1 MRLEAQAKAGF
12 YPTPAEVVEII
23 QTWIGEKAPGLRRF
37 LDPCCGTG
45 EPAARIAAA
54 AGCEAYGVE
63 INTERAR
70 VAKKLLNKVVAGDLF
85 SVRAR
90 PGAFSILYLNPP
102 YDFDADDGRA
112 ELSFL
117 KHTILYLTP
126 GGLLL
131 FLLPQARITNRIARV
146 LSAYFRDLK
155 VRQFPAQEFQAF
167 GQIVIAGV
175 KKARA
180 EIDGETFTCLTQ
192 IPTADL
198 PEMRRKE
205 FSFGIPAVGKDFFI
219 RSSEFGPDE
228 LAEEIKTSSLWR
240 EPVLGLLRRE
250 EEQTR
255 AAIQPLMPP
264 RKAHLAMLIA
274 AGLIN
279 NQVLE
284 ANGRK
289 LLIKGTAKKVI
300 DRSEEETEKGIKI
313 TERERIV
320 TQINAFDLNTGEY
333 LQIV

>member
-12 YPTPAEVVEII
+12 YPTPPKVVDII
-23 QTWIGEKAPGLRRF
+23 KTWIDEKVKGPRRL

-45 EPAARIAAA
+45 EPAAQIAAA
-54 AGCEAYGVE
+54 AGCDAYGVE
-63 INTERAR
+63 LNTERAQA
-70 VAKKLLNKVVAGDLF
+70 AKRILTKVIAGDLF

-102 YDFDADDGRA
+102 YDFDAADGRM

-117 KHTILYLTP
+117 KHTLPYLVP
-126 GGLLL
+126 RGLLL
-131 FLLPQARITNRIARV
+131 FVAPQKRITNRIARV
-146 LSAYFRDLK
+146 LSAYFEDLK
-155 VRQFPAQEFQAF
+155 VRKFPADEFQAF
-167 GQIVIAGV
+167 DQIVIAGL

-180 EIDGETFTCLTQ
+180 EINSDVLASLSQ
-192 IPTADL
+192 IPAVDL
-198 PEMRRKE
+198 SEMHRKE
-205 FSFGIPAVGKDFFI
+205 FAFNIPTVARDFFI

-228 LAEEIKTSSLWR
+228 LSEELKASTLWK
-240 EPVLGLLRRE
+240 EPALGLLE
-250 EEQTR
+250 EEEPTR
-255 AAIQPLMPP
+255 QAIQPLMPP

-279 NQVLE
+279 NQILE
-284 ANGRK
+284 ANGRS

-300 DRSEEETEKGIKI
+300 DRFEEEAEKGIKI

-320 TQINAFDLNTGEY
+320 TQINAFDLKTGEY

>member
-12 YPTPAEVVEII
+12 YPTPSTVVDII
-23 QTWIGEKAPGLRRF
+23 KSWIGEKMPGPRRL
-37 LDPCCGTG
+37 LDPCCGKG
-45 EPAARIAAA
+45 EPAAQIAAA
-54 AGCEAYGVE
+54 TGCEAYGVE
-63 INTERAR
+63 INTDRAKM
-70 VAKKLLNKVVAGDLF
+70 AKNILSKVIAGDLF

-102 YDFDADDGRA
+102 YDFDAEDGRT

-117 KHTILYLTP
+117 KHTFPYLTTR
-126 GGLLL
+126 GLLL
-131 FLLPQARITNRIARV
+131 FVVPQKRITPRIARV
-146 LSAYFRDLK
+146 LSAYFEDLK
-155 VRQFPAQEFQAF
+155 VRKFPADEFQAF
-167 GQIVIAGV
+167 GQIVITGL

-180 EIDGETFTCLTQ
+180 EINSDVLASLTQ
-192 IPTADL
+192 IQFMNL
-198 PEMRRKE
+198 PEMHRKE
-205 FSFGIPAVGKDFFI
+205 FSFTVPAVGKDFFI

-228 LAEEIKTSSLWR
+228 LAEELNSSSLWN
-240 EPVLGLLRRE
+240 EPALGLIAEDR
-250 EEQTR
+250 QMR

-284 ANGRK
+284 ANGKR
-289 LLIKGTAKKVI
+289 LLIKGTSKKVI
-300 DRSEEETEKGIKI
+300 DRFEEETEKGIKI

-320 TQINAFDLNTGEY
+320 TQINAFDLKTGEY

>member
-12 YPTPAEVVEII
+12 YPTPSTVVDII
-23 QTWIGEKAPGLRRF
+23 KTWIGEKMKGPRRL

-45 EPAARIAAA
+45 DPAAQIAIA
-54 AGCEAYGVE
+54 AGCDGYGVE
-63 INTERAR
+63 INTERAKI
-70 VAKKLLNKVVAGDLF
+70 AKNLLGKVVAGNLF

-102 YDFDADDGRA
+102 YDFDAEDGRT

-117 KHTILYLTP
+117 KHTLPYLVT

-131 FLLPQARITNRIARV
+131 FVVPQKRITPRIARV
-146 LSAYFRDLK
+146 LSAYFEDLK
-155 VRQFPAQEFQAF
+155 IRRFPEDEFQAF
-167 GQIVIAGV
+167 GQIVIAGL

-180 EIDGETFTCLTQ
+180 EINSDVLASLTQ
-192 IPTADL
+192 IQSMDL
-198 PEMRRKE
+198 PEMHRRE
-205 FSFGIPAVGKDFFI
+205 FSFTVPAVGRDFFI

-228 LAEEIKTSSLWR
+228 LTEELKASPLCR
-240 EPVLGLLRRE
+240 EPALGLIAE
-250 EEQTR
+250 EEQIR
-255 AAIQPLMPP
+255 PAIQPLMPP

-284 ANGRK
+284 ANGKR
-289 LLIKGTAKKVI
+289 LLIKGTSRKVI
-300 DRSEEETEKGIKI
+300 DRFEEDTEKGIKI

-320 TQINAFDLNTGEY
+320 TQINAFDLKTGEY

>member
-12 YPTPAEVVEII
+12 YPTPAEVAEII
-23 QTWIGEKAPGLRRF
+23 QTWIGEKAAGLRRL

-63 INTERAR
+63 INTERAQ

-102 YDFDADDGRA
+102 YDFDADDGRS

-117 KHTILYLTP
+117 KHTVPYLTP

-155 VRQFPAQEFQAF
+155 VRKFPAEEFQAF
-167 GQIVIAGV
+167 GQIVISGV

-180 EIDGETFTCLTQ
+180 EIDSETFTSLTQ
-192 IPTADL
+192 IPTAEL
-198 PEMRRKE
+198 SEMQRKE
-205 FSFGIPAVGKDFFI
+205 FSFTIPAVGKDFFI
-219 RSSEFGPDE
+219 RSSEFGLDE
-228 LAEEIKTSSLWR
+228 LADEIKTSSLWR
-240 EPVLGLLRRE
+240 EPALGLVRKE
-250 EEQTR
+250 EEIR
-255 AAIQPLMPP
+255 AAIQPLMPA

-279 NQVLE
+279 NQILE
-284 ANGRK
+284 ANGRR

-300 DRSEEETEKGIKI
+300 DRFEEETEKGIKI

-320 TQINAFDLNTGEY
+320 TQINAFDLNTGEF

>member
-12 YPTPAEVVEII
+12 YPTPPKVVDII
-23 QTWIGEKAPGLRRF
+23 KTWIGEKMAGPRRL

-45 EPAARIAAA
+45 EPAAQIAAA
-54 AGCEAYGVE
+54 AGCDAYGIE
-63 INTERAR
+63 INTERAQA
-70 VAKKLLNKVVAGDLF
+70 AKRILTKVVASDLV

-102 YDFDADDGRA
+102 YDFDADDGRT

-117 KHTILYLTP
+117 KHTLPYLAP
-126 GGLLL
+126 RGLLL
-131 FLLPQARITNRIARV
+131 LVVPQKRITNRIARV
-146 LSAYFRDLK
+146 LSAYFEDLK
-155 VRQFPAQEFQAF
+155 VRKFPAGEFQAY
-167 GQIVIAGV
+167 GQIIITGL

-180 EIDGETFTCLTQ
+180 EINGEVLASLSQ
-192 IPTADL
+192 ISTMDL
-198 PEMRRKE
+198 PEMVRKE
-205 FSFGIPAVGKDFFI
+205 FSLSVPAVARDFFI

-228 LAEEIKTSSLWR
+228 LAEELKARFLWK
-240 EPVLGLLRRE
+240 EPALGLIEE

-255 AAIQPLMPP
+255 PAIQPLMPP

-279 NQVLE
+279 NQILE
-284 ANGRK
+284 ANGRS

-300 DRSEEETEKGIKI
+300 DRFEEETEKGIKI

-320 TQINAFDLNTGEY
+320 TQINAFDLKTGEY

>member
-12 YPTPAEVVEII
+12 YPTPSKVVDII
-23 QTWIGEKAPGLRRF
+23 KTWIGEKKPGPRRL

-45 EPAARIAAA
+45 EPAAQIGAA
-54 AGCEAYGVE
+54 AGCDAYGVE
-63 INTERAR
+63 INTDRAR
-70 VAKKLLNKVVAGDLF
+70 AAKNLLSKVVAGNLF

-102 YDFDADDGRA
+102 YDFDAEDGRT

-117 KHTILYLTP
+117 KHTLPYLTP
-126 GGLLL
+126 RGLLL
-131 FLLPQARITNRIARV
+131 FVVPQKRITLRIARV
-146 LSAYFRDLK
+146 LSAYFEGLK
-155 VRQFPAQEFQAF
+155 VRRFPADEFQAF
-167 GQIVIAGV
+167 GQIVIAGF

-180 EIDGETFTCLTQ
+180 EINGDVLASLTQ
-192 IPTADL
+192 IQSMDL
-198 PEMRRKE
+198 PEMHRKE
-205 FSFGIPAVGKDFFI
+205 FSFTVPAVGRDFFI

-228 LAEEIKTSSLWR
+228 LAEELKASPLWK
-240 EPVLGLLRRE
+240 EPALGLVAE
-250 EEQTR
+250 EENIK

-279 NQVLE
+279 NQILE
-284 ANGRK
+284 ANGRR

-300 DRSEEETEKGIKI
+300 DRFEEETEKGIKV

-320 TQINAFDLNTGEY
+320 TQINAFDLNTGKY

>member
-12 YPTPAEVVEII
+12 YPTPSKVADII
-23 QTWIGEKAPGLRRF
+23 KSWIGEKIAGPRRL

-45 EPAARIAAA
+45 EPAAQIAAA

-63 INTERAR
+63 LNTERAQA
-70 VAKKLLNKVVAGDLF
+70 AKAILTKVVAGDLF
-85 SVRAR
+85 TVRAR

-102 YDFDADDGRA
+102 YDFDADDGRT

-117 KHTILYLTP
+117 KHTVPYLTP

-131 FLLPQARITNRIARV
+131 FLLPKTRITNRIARV
-146 LSAYFRDLK
+146 LSAYFDDLK
-155 VRQFPAQEFQAF
+155 IRQFPADEFRAF
-167 GQIVIAGV
+167 GQIVIAGI

-180 EIDGETFTCLTQ
+180 AINADVLASLSQ
-192 IPTADL
+192 IPTVDL
-198 PEMRRKE
+198 PEMQRKE
-205 FSFGIPAVGKDFFI
+205 FSFSIPAVGRDFFI
-219 RSSEFGPDE
+219 RSSDFGPEE
-228 LAEEIKTSSLWR
+228 LSEELKASTLGKD
-240 EPVLGLLRRE
+240 PALGLIDE

-255 AAIQPLMPP
+255 AAMQPLMPP

-279 NQVLE
+279 NQILE
-284 ANGRK
+284 ANGRS

-300 DRSEEETEKGIKI
+300 DRFEEETEKGIKI

>member
-12 YPTPAEVVEII
+12 YPTPSKIVDII
-23 QTWIGEKAPGLRRF
+23 KTWIGEKMPGPRRLF
-37 LDPCCGTG
+37 DPCCGTG
-45 EPAARIAAA
+45 EPAAQIAAV
-54 AGCEAYGVE
+54 AGCECYGVE
-63 INTERAR
+63 INTDRAKT
-70 VAKKLLNKVVAGDLF
+70 AKNVLSKVVAGNLF

-90 PGAFSILYLNPP
+90 PAAFSILYLNPP
-102 YDFDADDGRA
+102 YDFDAEDGRI

-117 KHTILYLTP
+117 KHTLPYLIP

-131 FLLPQARITNRIARV
+131 FVVPQKRITPRIARV
-146 LSAYFRDLK
+146 LAAYCEDLK
-155 VRQFPAQEFQAF
+155 VRKFPADEFQPF
-167 GQIVIAGV
+167 GQIVIAAL

-180 EIDGETFTCLTQ
+180 EVNGDVLASLTQ
-192 IPTADL
+192 IQFMDL
-198 PEMRRKE
+198 PEMHRKE
-205 FSFGIPAVGKDFFI
+205 FSFTIPDVGKDFFI

-240 EPVLGLLRRE
+240 EPALGLVRE
-250 EEQTR
+250 EEHTR

-289 LLIKGTAKKVI
+289 LLIKGSAKKVI
-300 DRSEEETEKGIKI
+300 DRFEEETEKGIKI

-320 TQINAFDLNTGEY
+320 TQINAFDLNTGDY

>member
-12 YPTPAEVVEII
+12 YPTPAEVAEII
-23 QTWIGEKAPGLRRF
+23 QTWIGEKAAGLRRL

-45 EPAARIAAA
+45 EPAARVAAA

-70 VAKKLLNKVVAGDLF
+70 LAKKLLNKVVAGDLF

-102 YDFDADDGRA
+102 YDFDTDDGRS

-117 KHTILYLTP
+117 KHTVPYLTP

-131 FLLPQARITNRIARV
+131 FLLPQARITTRIARV

-155 VRQFPAQEFQAF
+155 VRRFPAEEFQAF
-167 GQIVIAGV
+167 GQIVIAAI

-180 EIDGETFTCLTQ
+180 EIDNEIFTSLTQ
-192 IPTADL
+192 IPTGDL

-205 FSFGIPAVGKDFFI
+205 FSFTIPAVGKDFFI

-240 EPVLGLLRRE
+240 EPALGLVRE
-250 EEQTR
+250 EQEVR

-284 ANGRK
+284 ANGGR

>member
-12 YPTPAEVVEII
+12 YPSPAEVVEII
-23 QTWIGEKAPGLRRF
+23 QTWIGEKAPGLRRL

-70 VAKKLLNKVVAGDLF
+70 VAKNLLDKVVAGDLF

-102 YDFDADDGRA
+102 YDFDADDGRT

-117 KHTILYLTP
+117 KHTVPYLTP

-131 FLLPQARITNRIARV
+131 FLLPQARITTRIARV
-146 LSAYFRDLK
+146 LAAYFRDLK
-155 VRQFPAQEFQAF
+155 VRKFPAEEFQAF
-167 GQIVIAGV
+167 GQIVIAGI
-175 KKARA
+175 KKPRT
-180 EIDGETFTCLTQ
+180 EIDNETFTNLTQ
-192 IPTADL
+192 VPPGDL

-205 FSFGIPAVGKDFFI
+205 FSFIIPAVGKDFFI
-219 RSSEFGPDE
+219 RSSGFGPDE

-240 EPVLGLLRRE
+240 EPALGLVRE
-250 EEQTR
+250 EEEIR

-284 ANGRK
+284 ANGRR

>member
-12 YPTPAEVVEII
+12 YPTPPEVVEII
-23 QTWIGEKAPGLRRF
+23 QTWIGEKALGLRRL

-54 AGCEAYGVE
+54 AGCDTFGVE

-70 VAKKLLNKVVAGDLF
+70 VAKKLLSKVVASDLF

-117 KHTILYLTP
+117 KHTVTYLTP

-131 FLLPQARITNRIARV
+131 FLLPQARITTRIARV
-146 LSAYFRDLK
+146 LSAYFRDLRIRK
-155 VRQFPAQEFQAF
+155 FPAQEFQAF
-167 GQIVIAGV
+167 GQIVIAGI
-175 KKARA
+175 KTARA
-180 EIDGETFTCLTQ
+180 EIDSETFTSLTQ
-192 IPTADL
+192 IPTGDL

-205 FSFGIPAVGKDFFI
+205 FSFSIPAVGKDFFI
-219 RSSEFGPDE
+219 RSSEFGLDE

-240 EPVLGLLRRE
+240 EPALGLVRE

-333 LQIV
+333 LQIA

>member
-12 YPTPAEVVEII
+12 YPTPPKVVDII
-23 QTWIGEKAPGLRRF
+23 KTWIGEKMPGLRRL

-45 EPAARIAAA
+45 EPAAQIAVA
-54 AGCEAYGVE
+54 AGCDAYGVE
-63 INTERAR
+63 INTDRAKS
-70 VAKKLLNKVVAGDLF
+70 AKNLLSKVVAGNLF

-102 YDFDADDGRA
+102 YDFDAEDGRT

-117 KHTILYLTP
+117 KHTLPYLTP
-126 GGLLL
+126 KGLLL
-131 FLLPQARITNRIARV
+131 FVVPQRRITTRIARV
-146 LSAYFRDLK
+146 LSAYFEDLK
-155 VRQFPAQEFQAF
+155 VRKFPADEFQSF
-167 GQIVIAGV
+167 GQIVIVGV

-180 EIDGETFTCLTQ
+180 EIDGEVLGSLSQ
-192 IPTADL
+192 IPDRDF
-198 PEMRRKE
+198 PEMIRKE
-205 FSFGIPAVGKDFFI
+205 FSFTVPAVGRDFFI

-228 LAEEIKTSSLWR
+228 LAEELKASPLWK
-240 EPVLGLLRRE
+240 EPALGLVAE
-250 EEQTR
+250 EEQIK

-279 NQVLE
+279 NQILE
-284 ANGRK
+284 ANGRR

-300 DRSEEETEKGIKI
+300 DRFEEETEKGIKV

-320 TQINAFDLNTGEY
+320 TQINAFDLNTGKY